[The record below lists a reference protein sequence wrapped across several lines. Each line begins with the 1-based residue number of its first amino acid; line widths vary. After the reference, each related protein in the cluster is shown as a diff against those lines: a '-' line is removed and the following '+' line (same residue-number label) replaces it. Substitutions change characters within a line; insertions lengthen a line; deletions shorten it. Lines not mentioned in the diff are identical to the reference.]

1 MKKIKVE
8 HLDTIVSV
16 PRTTRPIQARFID
29 ENDYDY
35 FYSNGFDFLF
45 ETEEK
50 PKKVKEF
57 KAPMDFKFSE
67 NGNSND

>member
-1 MKKIKVE
+1 MKKIKAE
-8 HLDTIVSV
+8 HLNTIVSV
-16 PRTTRPIQARFID
+16 PKTSRAIQARFID
-29 ENDYDY
+29 KDDYDY

-45 ETEEK
+45 EEEA

-67 NGNSND
+67 NGSE